1 MNEFEKYK
9 EMQTEIEN
17 NIMTRLHPVLLEIQT
32 GQANLQKAM
41 QNLSDKVEPVVLAYK
56 AAQKF
61 GKFADWITKNVFKI
75 ILFLGS
81 IAAALLYIK
90 ELLSGKK

>member
-1 MNEFEKYK
+1 MPEFDEYQKIK
-9 EMQTEIEN
+9 LEVEN
-17 NIMTRLHPVLLEIQT
+17 NVMTRLHPILLEIQT
-32 GQANLQKAM
+32 GQNNLQKAM
-41 QNLSDKVEPVVLAYK
+41 DKLTDKVEPVVVAYK

-90 ELLSGKK
+90 EFLNGKK

>member
-1 MNEFEKYK
+1 MNEFEQYQK
-9 EMQTEIEN
+9 MQIEIEN
-17 NIMTRLHPVLLEIQT
+17 NIMTRLHPILLEIQT
-32 GQANLQKAM
+32 GQVDLQKAM
-41 QNLSDKVEPVVLAYK
+41 QKLSDKVEPVVVAYK

-90 ELLSGKK
+90 EFLNGKK